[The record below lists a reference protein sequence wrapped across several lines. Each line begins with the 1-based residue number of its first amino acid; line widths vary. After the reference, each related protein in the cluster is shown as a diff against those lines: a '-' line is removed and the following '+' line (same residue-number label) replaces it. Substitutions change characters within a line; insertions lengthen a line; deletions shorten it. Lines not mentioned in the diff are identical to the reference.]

1 MGKEE
6 TYKNA
11 YNVQGRESL
20 NKLKKE
26 KKKGKKMKT
35 GDILSACNTKITF
48 NTKIQ
53 DFLHSNEYMGE
64 RKRGKKIK
72 SHSKNLSLLSF
83 FFSLSDRIWIECI
96 YLFNSTITRK
106 NYLSKKKKKIQH
118 YAVSQRMLRDISKR
132 LRE

>member
-20 NKLKKE
+20 NKQKKE

-64 RKRGKKIK
+64 RKRGKKIR
-72 SHSKNLSLLSF
+72 SHSKNRSLLSF
-83 FFSLSDRIWIECI
+83 FFLSLIEFGLNVFICLI
-96 YLFNSTITRK
+96 QLLQEKTIC
-106 NYLSKKKKKIQH
+106 LKKKK
-118 YAVSQRMLRDISKR
+118 SNTML
-132 LRE
+132 